1 MQNCDMVLKNSD
13 TLILTTEDFQFWKN
27 KKLCTET
34 PIFLDIDSKLVTIS
48 DLQNTFT
55 GWDFTSFPAYHKATI
70 YFEEKSKN
78 VKRKAEYFNNS
89 DKMKYLILNKEQITY
104 EIEFEKILDM
114 DAVDAD
120 VIFYVIMFIL
130 VILFAIGSALYSL
143 LPTRP
148 TSQIYAVT
156 GS

>member
-34 PIFLDIDSKLVTIS
+34 PIFLDIDSKLVSIS
-48 DLQNTFT
+48 DIQNTFT

-78 VKRKAEYFNNS
+78 KKRKAEYINNS
-89 DKMKYLILNKEQITY
+89 DKMKYLILNREQITY
-104 EIEFEKILDM
+104 EIEFEKILD
-114 DAVDAD
+114 VDAD

-143 LPTRP
+143 LPTKQTP
-148 TSQIYAVT
+148 TPIY
-156 GS
+156 GYGYL

>member
-1 MQNCDMVLKNSD
+1 M
-13 TLILTTEDFQFWKN
+13 TTEDFQFWKN

-34 PIFLDIDSKLVTIS
+34 PIFLDIDSKLVSIS
-48 DLQNTFT
+48 DIQNTFT

-78 VKRKAEYFNNS
+78 KKRKAEYINNS
-89 DKMKYLILNKEQITY
+89 DKMKYLILNREQITY
-104 EIEFEKILDM
+104 EIEFEKILD
-114 DAVDAD
+114 VDAD

-143 LPTRP
+143 LPTRQSTP
-148 TSQIYAVT
+148 IYAAT
-156 GS
+156 GLV

>member
-1 MQNCDMVLKNSD
+1 MCLLS
-13 TLILTTEDFQFWKN
+13 LIEDFQFWKN

-34 PIFLDIDSKLVTIS
+34 PIFLDIDSKLVSIS
-48 DLQNTFT
+48 DIQNTFT

-78 VKRKAEYFNNS
+78 KKRKAEYINNS
-89 DKMKYLILNKEQITY
+89 DKMKYLILNREQITY
-104 EIEFEKILDM
+104 EIEFEKILD
-114 DAVDAD
+114 VDAD

-143 LPTRP
+143 LPTKETP
-148 TSQIYAVT
+148 IYAAT
-156 GS
+156 GLV

>member
-13 TLILTTEDFQFWKN
+13 NLILTTEDFQFWKN

-34 PIFLDIDSKLVTIS
+34 PIFLDIDPKLVSSTDIK
-48 DLQNTFT
+48 NTFP
-55 GWDFTSFPAYHKATI
+55 GWDFFSFLAYHKATI
-70 YFEEKSKN
+70 YFQEKSKN
-78 VKRKAEYFNNS
+78 KQRKVEYFNNS
-89 DKMKYLILNKEQITY
+89 DKMKYIVLNGEKIRY
-104 EIEFEKILDM
+104 NIEFEKIPDM

-143 LPTRP
+143 LLTKPPET
-148 TSQIYAVT
+148 IYATT
-156 GS
+156 GI